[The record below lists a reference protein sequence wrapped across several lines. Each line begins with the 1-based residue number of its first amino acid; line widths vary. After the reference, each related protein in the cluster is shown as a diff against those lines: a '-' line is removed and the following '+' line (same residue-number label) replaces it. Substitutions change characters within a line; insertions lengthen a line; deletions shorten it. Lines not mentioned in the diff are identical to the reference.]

1 MTVKS
6 CGHNSHIKFAHGK
19 SEMFVNCGLFVV
31 QVGTA
36 SFRGIVGIVIVT
48 ERFIYGHVQGTG
60 TLDLLDFKHA
70 APSAL
75 SQTLH

>member
-1 MTVKS
+1 MGNQKCLV
-6 CGHNSHIKFAHGK
+6 
-19 SEMFVNCGLFVV
+19 VNCGLFVV

-36 SFRGIVGIVIVT
+36 SFRGMVGIVIVT
-48 ERFIYGHVQGTG
+48 EWFIYRQIQGTG
-60 TLDLLDFKHA
+60 ALDLLDFKHA